1 MLYYT
6 YTKKRQ
12 KYQQKKKVLEKEYW
26 NELHAKCLCSLIEA
40 TIPLALAILI
50 YNMHL
55 NVLIAPF
62 EVHN

>member
-26 NELHAKCLCSLIEA
+26 NELRA
-40 TIPLALAILI
+40 
-50 YNMHL
+50 
-55 NVLIAPF
+55 NVC
-62 EVHN
+62 VH